1 MRRLPAHVHDVRSGS
16 LSKIVAR
23 SHYAGSG
30 GNEVSQMKAAGLTMS
45 YLELLKLALPETI
58 VVITALAVLSIGL
71 VTGRVKST
79 STVSTTKPTQG
90 ANGTSTA
97 TGICSAVAALG
108 LAIAIGAALMLPR
121 NATLFG
127 GMLVIT
133 PLTSLF
139 KIICIA
145 LAFFTVLLATSEK
158 SLRHPGEYLGLIL
171 FATVGLMLLVG
182 SEELLMIFIGLEL
195 LGLSLYVMTAF
206 YKTDVR
212 SAEAGLKYFLFG
224 STSSAFTLFGIS
236 LIYGMSGTT
245 SLAAISDKL
254 TGVSIQALLAVGIV
268 MTLIG
273 FAFKIAAAPFHL
285 WAPDAYQGAPVPS
298 AAFIASGSK
307 VASFVVLGKIV
318 LIGFAPARGSADW
331 HAMLAGWSPVL
342 AVLAALSIL
351 LGNFVALAQANV
363 RRLLAYSA
371 VAHGGYTLLGI
382 IAGGRD
388 GFSATLFYTSTYAV
402 TLVGAFAV
410 VGVVRRQSGRGDLP
424 SFAGLAARS
433 PFLAASMSIFLLSL
447 AGLPPLAGFFGKF
460 YLFSVAFRAGG
471 NHGLLWLVAL
481 ALFGSFVSL
490 YYYLIVL
497 KVIFVDQRSS
507 STPQPGQSNAGA
519 ARTSDFNVSTSL
531 DLFSRIT
538 VTLLAAAVLFL
549 GLMPQTLAARIL
561 ASLP

>member
-1 MRRLPAHVHDVRSGS
+1 
-16 LSKIVAR
+16 
-23 SHYAGSG
+23 
-30 GNEVSQMKAAGLTMS
+30 MS
-45 YLELLKLALPETI
+45 YLELLKLAAPEAI
-58 VVITALAVLSIGL
+58 VVVTALAVLTVGL
-71 VTGRVKST
+71 T
-79 STVSTTKPTQG
+79 STRAKALCP
-90 ANGTSTA
+90 
-97 TGICSAVAALG
+97 IVAAIG
-108 LAIAIGAALMLPR
+108 TAVAIGAVLMLPSHA
-121 NATLFG
+121 NLFD
-127 GMLVIT
+127 GMLVIS
-133 PLTSLF
+133 PLNSLF
-139 KIICIA
+139 KIICLVLA
-145 LAFFTVLLATSEK
+145 LVTVPLASSEK
-158 SLRHPGEYLGLIL
+158 SLRNPGEYIAVLLLG
-171 FATVGLMLLVG
+171 AVGLMLLVG
-182 SEELLMIFIGLEL
+182 SEEFLMIFIGLEL
-195 LGLSLYVMTAF
+195 LGLSLYVMAAF
-206 YKTDVR
+206 DKSDVR

-224 STSSAFTLFGIS
+224 STASAFTLFGIS
-236 LIYGMSGTT
+236 FVYGMAGTT
-245 SLAAISDKL
+245 ALAAIGQKL
-254 TGVSIQALLAVGIV
+254 AAGPVQPLLAVGIV

-285 WAPDAYQGAPVPS
+285 WAPDAYQGAPIPS

-318 LIGFAPARGSADW
+318 LVGFAPARGSADW

-388 GFSATLFYTSTYAV
+388 GFSATLFYTSIYAV

-410 VGVVRRQSGRGDLP
+410 VGVVRRESGGDDLQN
-424 SFAGLAARS
+424 FAGLASRS
-433 PFLAASMSIFLLSL
+433 PLLAASMSIFLLSL

-460 YLFSVAFRAGG
+460 YLFSAAFRAGG
-471 NHGLLWLVAL
+471 NHGLLWLVAV

-507 STPQPGQSNAGA
+507 SPPQPGRPNAGA
-519 ARTSDFNVSTSL
+519 ARTSDLNVSTSL

>member
-1 MRRLPAHVHDVRSGS
+1 
-16 LSKIVAR
+16 
-23 SHYAGSG
+23 
-30 GNEVSQMKAAGLTMS
+30 MS
-45 YLELLKLALPETI
+45 YLELLKLAAPEAI
-58 VVITALAVLSIGL
+58 VVVTALAVLTVGL
-71 VTGRVKST
+71 T
-79 STVSTTKPTQG
+79 STRAKALCP
-90 ANGTSTA
+90 
-97 TGICSAVAALG
+97 IVAAIG
-108 LAIAIGAALMLPR
+108 TAVAIGAVLTLRSHA
-121 NATLFG
+121 NLFG
-127 GMLVIT
+127 GMLVIS
-133 PLTSLF
+133 PLNSLF
-139 KIICIA
+139 KIICLVLA
-145 LAFFTVLLATSEK
+145 LVTVPLASSEK
-158 SLRHPGEYLGLIL
+158 SLRNPGEYIAVLLLG
-171 FATVGLMLLVG
+171 AVGLMLLVG
-182 SEELLMIFIGLEL
+182 SEEFLMIFIGLEL
-195 LGLSLYVMTAF
+195 LGLSLYVMAAF
-206 YKTDVR
+206 DKSDVR

-224 STSSAFTLFGIS
+224 STASAFTLFGIS
-236 LIYGMSGTT
+236 FVYGMAGTT
-245 SLAAISDKL
+245 ALAAIGQKL
-254 TGVSIQALLAVGIV
+254 AAGPVQPLLAVGIV

-285 WAPDAYQGAPVPS
+285 WAPDAYQGAPIPS

-318 LIGFAPARGSADW
+318 LVGFAPARGSADW
-331 HAMLAGWSPVL
+331 HAMLAGWSPVLAVL

-388 GFSATLFYTSTYAV
+388 GFSATLFYTSVYAV
-402 TLVGAFAV
+402 TLIGAFAV
-410 VGVVRRQSGRGDLP
+410 VGVVRRESGGDDLQN
-424 SFAGLAARS
+424 FAGLAARS